1 MEEAYAIKYDEN
13 QEKKNVFTQYDAY
26 GFRNS
31 KARDLNLYND

>member
-13 QEKKNVFTQYDAY
+13 QEKKNDDAY